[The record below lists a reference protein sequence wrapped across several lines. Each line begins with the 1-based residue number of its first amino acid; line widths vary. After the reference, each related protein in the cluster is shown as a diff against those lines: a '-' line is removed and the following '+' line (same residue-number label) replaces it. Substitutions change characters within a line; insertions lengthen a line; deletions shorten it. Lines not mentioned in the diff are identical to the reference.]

1 MSEKMQDLGSFFPT
15 FTCRRIRMTV
25 VKWQKRSI
33 TCERGERM
41 HSSIE
46 QYLESLHTKRRALAT
61 LRVVQHDLTHFVV
74 WWEGTRR
81 RAFDPALLRHE
92 DLRDWR
98 MARQRDDGAA
108 PATINRGLAS
118 LRGYC
123 RWALAGHLLV
133 ENPMTD
139 VKDVPT
145 EPLAPRSLPPQ
156 AIDALLRAAGA
167 EPNAILRARNEAML
181 ALLIYA
187 GLRVQ
192 EVCDIQLRDL
202 DMGSGTVTI
211 RSGKAGKARR
221 VPLHADAQRLLRRY
235 LDVVRCPAG
244 LPSIGNDQ
252 EREKLLV
259 GIDVTIKGQP
269 TVPGI
274 TQRVVQRAVQQLGQ
288 RAAQQLRAETER
300 ERNIQRS
307 DELQNLA
314 RQLETATPH
323 MLRHSLA
330 RRMLERGAQLPEVQ
344 RVLGHSRLST
354 TGVYLTPS
362 EEDLRSALG
371 RTGL

>member
-1 MSEKMQDLGSFFPT
+1 
-15 FTCRRIRMTV
+15 
-25 VKWQKRSI
+25 
-33 TCERGERM
+33 M
-41 HSSIE
+41 HPSIE
-46 QYLESLHTKRRALAT
+46 QYLEVLHTKRRAPAT
-61 LRVVQHDLTHFVV
+61 LKVVRQDLTHLVA

-81 RAFDPALLRHE
+81 RTFDPALLRHE

-98 MARQRDDGAA
+98 TVRQRDDGAA

-123 RWALAGHLLV
+123 HWALAGHLLV

-156 AIDALLRAAGA
+156 AIDALVRAASV
-167 EPNAILRARNEAML
+167 EPNAILRARDEAML

-202 DMGSGTVTI
+202 DLGSGTVTI

-244 LPSIGNDQ
+244 LPSIGSDQ

-259 GIDVTIKGQP
+259 GINVTSKGQP
-269 TVPGI
+269 AIPGI
-274 TQRVVQRAVQQLGQ
+274 TQRVAQRAVQQLGKQ
-288 RAAQQLRAETER
+288 AALQLRAEAQR

-307 DELQNLA
+307 EELQNLA
-314 RQLETATPH
+314 RQLEKATPH

-344 RVLGHSRLST
+344 RTLGHSRLST

-362 EEDLRSALG
+362 EEEVRAALG
-371 RTGL
+371 RAGIY